1 MIAQG
6 GRPRNSQTEK
16 FQCQRRTYA
25 ELVRLANR

>member
-6 GRPRNSQTEK
+6 GRPRSQTEK

-25 ELVRLANR
+25 KLVRLANR